1 MSIDRL
7 YYLQISFKIVN
18 YKIEKG
24 MLSLLELRI
33 TALNK
38 ATISAETKWFF
49 KTPRRAM
56 VKLVRDFHRGKDD
69 VKLQEKAR

>member
-24 MLSLLELRI
+24 MLSLLRVE
-33 TALNK
+33 NHC
-38 ATISAETKWFF
+38 F
-49 KTPRRAM
+49 KQSDNFSGDKM
-56 VKLVRDFHRGKDD
+56 FL
-69 VKLQEKAR
+69 

>member
-38 ATISAETKWFF
+38 QQFQQRQNVSL
-49 KTPRRAM
+49 RY
-56 VKLVRDFHRGKDD
+56 
-69 VKLQEKAR
+69 QE